1 MPGRG
6 RNSRR
11 KSKAKSLLFYCLL
24 MIWPVAQFLI
34 FYVGVNVRSFVIAFQ
49 NPDTGAFS
57 LEFFRAIFGVNW
69 HTILL
74 TTRMSLLTYLISLV
88 VGVPLG
94 IVFAYYIYKHY
105 FGSGFFRIVLYVPSI
120 LSTVVMVTL
129 YYYFM
134 TGEGSKWLFHGN
146 NPFLDTH
153 YQFWVL
159 AFFNVFISFG
169 NSVIMYTNRMVNIS
183 KEVIEA
189 GRMDGAGPFRE
200 FWSIVLPEAYSTI
213 EVFLVTGVA
222 TIFTN
227 QWCLYLF
234 YSAGGLDPSV
244 QTLGYYLFRGVSGAT
259 EAELGGWSALGL
271 LMSAVAIPLTFLLR
285 YLLKRLGPDY
295 QKKARIRA

>member
-1 MPGRG
+1 MVRNSH
-6 RNSRR
+6 NSRR
-11 KSKAKSLLFYCLL
+11 KRKAKSVAFYCLL
-24 MIWPVAQFLI
+24 MLWPIAQFLV
-34 FYVGVNVRSFVIAFQ
+34 FYVGVNVRSFIIAFQ

-57 LEFFRAIFGVNW
+57 LQFFQDIFGVNW

-74 TTRMSLLTYLISLV
+74 ATRMSLITYLISLV

-105 FGSGFFRIVLYVPSI
+105 FGSAFFRVVLYVPSI

-134 TGEGSKWLFHGN
+134 TGEGSTWFFDGN
-146 NPFLDTH
+146 NPFLDSH
-153 YQFWVL
+153 YQFWLL

-169 NSVIMYTNRMVNIS
+169 NSVIMYTNRMVNINQ
-183 KEVIEA
+183 EVIEA
-189 GRMDGAGPFRE
+189 GRVDGAGPFRE

-222 TIFTN
+222 AIFTN

-234 YSAGGLDPSV
+234 YSTGGLDPSM

-271 LMSAVAIPLTFLLR
+271 LMSAVAIPLTFFVR
-285 YLLKRLGPDY
+285 YLLKRLSSDHE
-295 QKKARIRA
+295 KKARIRV